1 MHSNGSQVYEETYYA
16 KPLTVLIGLSQTENY
31 LLTELSDQA
40 QTVAPHLGRA
50 LTARIQQLTGAN
62 LTLPMSNTEMQFY
75 LHDWFLQLFQSKD
88 NGYLKFSESF
98 LRLNQIVLLTGIDI
112 ILTYG
117 HGITHY
123 SPNPENATNAFNK
136 ALALKIA
143 SEQLHSQTNTAQ
155 YLYDMMLLD

>member
-1 MHSNGSQVYEETYYA
+1 
-16 KPLTVLIGLSQTENY
+16 
-31 LLTELSDQA
+31 
-40 QTVAPHLGRA
+40 
-50 LTARIQQLTGAN
+50 
-62 LTLPMSNTEMQFY
+62 MQFY

-88 NGYLKFSESF
+88 NGYHKFSESF

-117 HGITHY
+117 HGITQY

-143 SEQLHSQTNTAQ
+143 SEQLYSQTNTAQ